1 VNIRTKVL
9 HEIEEN
15 SVDDQDSEVVQD
27 TPLPSLEDNSIS
39 HDENSK
45 GDEETVIQRIEIEEE
60 VSNILP

>member
-39 HDENSK
+39 HDENSE